1 MTNFKRVS
9 KSLATSGYKYA
20 ADDAR
25 STSAGQETPLQTS
38 GGVLCVAANHLVS
51 VGLEGNAGR
60 VAEMR
65 KISKM
70 VYTSSWYFWHS
81 EGWRVRNGALDCS
94 L

>member
-1 MTNFKRVS
+1 MLLMTP
-9 KSLATSGYKYA
+9 
-20 ADDAR
+20 
-25 STSAGQETPLQTS
+25 GQPVKVRKHHCTF

-60 VAEMR
+60 VAKMR